1 VQSIVTLLLTARIIF
16 ENPSLWVDFLFD
28 NQALADYSYCMRTT
42 QCRTRNQIGD
52 KKMATQIADKINAA
66 FAAQNWGTLVA
77 KAWTKETEHGT
88 LERVYINR
96 SNGKAAGFVAIK
108 ESGFE
113 LFSIDGAVLKS
124 VLKQTLGM

>member
-1 VQSIVTLLLTARIIF
+1 VHCTSKKATIVLGIA
-16 ENPSLWVDFLFD
+16 
-28 NQALADYSYCMRTT
+28 TT
-42 QCRTRNQIGD
+42 RHHKTGNA
-52 KKMATQIADKINAA
+52 KMATQIADKINAA

-96 SNGKAAGFVAIK
+96 TNGKAAGFVAIK

-124 VLKQTLGM
+124 VLKNTLGI

>member
-1 VQSIVTLLLTARIIF
+1 
-16 ENPSLWVDFLFD
+16 
-28 NQALADYSYCMRTT
+28 MM
-42 QCRTRNQIGD
+42 
-52 KKMATQIADKINAA
+52 MATQIADKINAA
-66 FAAQNWGTLVA
+66 FEAQNWGTLVA